1 MKASSIIVLCSL
13 LSAGSGCDRPQ
24 EPQAAAKKQ
33 QISPTPLPATPPGA
47 AGLTGEVLETMD
59 AAGYSYLKLGT
70 PTGHRWAAVRKAKI
84 KIGSRVTI
92 GNAMEMKDF
101 RSKTLDRTFPSIT
114 FGSLVGPDKR
124 GQGHGMGMGRGM
136 GRGARQGNPHAGLPG
151 FGAKGAMGAMGG
163 KRAKG
168 HSRIRA
174 ARQTFEAPLAPAPGG
189 LTIAAL
195 HARRQELKGKPVV
208 LRGKVVKFNGGI
220 MGRNWIHLQDGSGS
234 AAEVDYDLTVTTK
247 AEAKVGQVVVV
258 KGLLVTQ
265 RDFGAGYAYDVIIEN
280 ATLVK

>member
-1 MKASSIIVLCSL
+1 MKASSLIVLCSL
-13 LSAGSGCDRPQ
+13 LTAGSGCDRPQ

-33 QISPTPLPATPPGA
+33 QISPTPLPATPSGA

-101 RSKTLDRTFPSIT
+101 KSKTLDRTFPSIT

-124 GQGHGMGMGRGM
+124 GQVHGMGMG
-136 GRGARQGNPHAGLPG
+136 ARRGNPHAGLPG
-151 FGAKGAMGAMGG
+151 FGGKGAMGG
-163 KRAKG
+163 KAAMSGKG

-174 ARQTFEAPLAPAPGG
+174 ARQPFEAPLTPAPGG

-234 AAEVDYDLTVTTK
+234 AAALDYDLTVTTK

-258 KGLLVTQ
+258 KGLLATQ
-265 RDFGAGYAYDVIIEN
+265 RDFGAGYAYDVIIEG
-280 ATLVK
+280 ATLVR